1 MELDRIRNF
10 VIISHIDHGKST
22 LADRFLELTQTISL
36 KKMTPQFL
44 DMMDLEKERGIT
56 IKLQPCR
63 MEYKI
68 NNESYILNLIDTP
81 GHIDFSYEVSRS
93 LAAVEGAV
101 LLVDAGKGIQA
112 QTLANLDL
120 AKEQN
125 LVIIP
130 VVNKI
135 DLPQAK
141 IEQATTEIAE
151 LLEIDEKE
159 VIKISAKL
167 GTNIDQILSVIVE
180 KIPCPKKENSLK
192 HFRALIFDSRYDSF
206 KGVIAYV
213 RVVDGEIE
221 TGQKIE
227 LFATRAKGEVRE
239 LGYFNPGFLPQKKL
253 CAGEI
258 GYIATGIKEAGK
270 VRVGD
275 TIQISNSE
283 IDALSGYKEPQPM
296 VFVSL
301 YPENPNDFD
310 LLKDGMSKLKL
321 NDPALVF
328 EPEAKESLGR
338 GFRCGFLGNLHIEIV
353 SERLK
358 REFGLDLIISSP
370 SVVFKIT
377 DNKNREKFI
386 YSPGDWP
393 ESLDIKESKEPWVSL
408 EVMTPTKYMG
418 GILEILNN
426 LGGKY
431 IDTKYFL
438 SQSSSSSSNASDRT
452 ILIYEVPLR
461 EIIANLYDRIK
472 GATQGYASMNY
483 RVLGFRNADLVKMEI
498 LIAGKVEKAFSK
510 IVSSEKVLQEA
521 RFLVKKLKEVLPAQQ
536 FSVALQASLN
546 GKIIARE
553 TMKARRKDVTGA
565 LYGGDYSRKRKLL
578 EKQKKGKKE
587 LKATGKIK
595 IPPKAFLEV
604 FRG

>member
-1 MELDRIRNF
+1 MEMELEKLRNF

-22 LADRFLELTQTISL
+22 LADRFLELTKTISS

-68 NNESYILNLIDTP
+68 NNQAYILNLIDTP

-93 LAAVEGAV
+93 LAAVEGAI

-141 IEQATTEIAE
+141 IEQATKEIAD
-151 LLEIDEKE
+151 LLEINENE

-167 GTNIDQILSVIVE
+167 GTNIDQILSAIVE
-180 KIPCPKKENSLK
+180 KIPCPKKENLLK
-192 HFRALIFDSRYDSF
+192 PFRALIFDSRYDSF

-221 TGQKIE
+221 TNKKIE
-227 LFATRAKGEVRE
+227 LFATKAKGEVRE
-239 LGYFNPGFLPQKKL
+239 LGYFNPGLLPQPKL

-258 GYIATGIKEAGK
+258 GYIATGIKESGK

-275 TIQISNSE
+275 TIKIFAGASNTDIE
-283 IDALSGYKEPQPM
+283 PLPGYKEPQPM

-310 LLKDGMSKLKL
+310 LLKDGLSKLKL

-328 EPEAKESLGR
+328 EPEAKESVGR
-338 GFRCGFLGNLHIEIV
+338 G
-353 SERLK
+353 
-358 REFGLDLIISSP
+358 
-370 SVVFKIT
+370 
-377 DNKNREKFI
+377 
-386 YSPGDWP
+386 
-393 ESLDIKESKEPWVSL
+393 
-408 EVMTPTKYMG
+408 
-418 GILEILNN
+418 
-426 LGGKY
+426 
-431 IDTKYFL
+431 
-438 SQSSSSSSNASDRT
+438 
-452 ILIYEVPLR
+452 
-461 EIIANLYDRIK
+461 
-472 GATQGYASMNY
+472 
-483 RVLGFRNADLVKMEI
+483 
-498 LIAGKVEKAFSK
+498 
-510 IVSSEKVLQEA
+510 
-521 RFLVKKLKEVLPAQQ
+521 
-536 FSVALQASLN
+536 
-546 GKIIARE
+546 
-553 TMKARRKDVTGA
+553 
-565 LYGGDYSRKRKLL
+565 
-578 EKQKKGKKE
+578 
-587 LKATGKIK
+587 
-595 IPPKAFLEV
+595 
-604 FRG
+604 

>member
-239 LGYFNPGFLPQKKL
+239 LGYFNPGLLPQKKL

-386 YSPGDWP
+386 YSPSDWP

>member
-239 LGYFNPGFLPQKKL
+239 LGYFNPGLLPQKKL

-438 SQSSSSSSNASDRT
+438 SQSSSSSANASDRT

-483 RVLGFRNADLVKMEI
+483 RVLGFRKADLVKMEI

>member
-239 LGYFNPGFLPQKKL
+239 LGYFNPGLLPQKKL